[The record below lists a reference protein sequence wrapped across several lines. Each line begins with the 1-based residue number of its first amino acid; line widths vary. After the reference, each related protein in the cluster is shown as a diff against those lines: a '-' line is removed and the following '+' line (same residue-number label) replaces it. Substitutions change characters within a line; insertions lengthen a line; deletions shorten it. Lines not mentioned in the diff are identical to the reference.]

1 MKLNKLAAGAL
12 ALALGLGAVAPA
24 VAAEYSYSQLN
35 AEQADKLQKDAQGLR
50 AALIKAAE
58 AEKAAIAAYDAA
70 KAEEKAA
77 YDAYVALVGQVYEL
91 SEIKDYVKGEKDV
104 DTAKEKF
111 VKFARIQKESQ
122 ERNLAQKAYN
132 ELDALTKVTLPSF
145 EDLLNGTGRADI
157 AKLGDKDAADKVPAG
172 AVATSAEGLLRQL
185 KSYDDYKVSE
195 PKVAAAFERLLVAV
209 KNANYK
215 YRLMNEAKAATITA
229 KAKLDKNLE
238 DADKYLKQF
247 GAALVYDGSKY
258 KVTGPEVAGHPT
270 EAGRDLY
277 KGGKSAKAVDY
288 AALKAARD
296 KAFETYNAAKLLL
309 EKFPETVKSVKPALE
324 AEVAKAANLIKKADA
339 LLDKKSAFIATAY
352 AAEEDDAAAAEELT
366 KALNETNDKMEEL
379 MNKNEKEN
387 KEINEKAEEVKPVE
401 EKKEEKK
408 EDKKANKP
416 ARKAGNN
423 AKTGIAGVAGV
434 AGILA
439 AASVAYAA
447 SKRD

>member
-1 MKLNKLAAGAL
+1 MKMNKLAAGAL

-24 VAAEYSYSQLN
+24 VAAEHSYSQLN
-35 AEQADKLQKDAQGLR
+35 AEQADKLQKEAQGLR
-50 AALIKAAE
+50 EKLVKAGE
-58 AEKAAIAAYDAA
+58 AETKAKAAYDAA

-91 SEIKDYVKGEKDV
+91 STIRDYVKGEKDV
-104 DTAKEKF
+104 ETAKEKF
-111 VKFARIQKESQ
+111 VKFARIQKETQ

-145 EDLLNGTGRADI
+145 EDLLNGTGRTTVAG
-157 AKLGDKDAADKVPAG
+157 LGDKDAADKVPAG

-185 KSYDDYKVSE
+185 KSYDDHKVSE
-195 PKVAAAFERLLVAV
+195 AKIADAFDRLLVAV
-209 KNANYK
+209 KDANRK
-215 YRLMNEAKAATITA
+215 YRLMNEAKAATIAA
-229 KAKLDKNLE
+229 KAKLDANLKE
-238 DADKYLKQF
+238 ADVYLRQF

-270 EAGRDLY
+270 EAGRDL
-277 KGGKSAKAVDY
+277 GKVASSKKVDY

-339 LLDKKSAFIATAY
+339 LLAKKSAFIATAY

-387 KEINEKAEEVKPVE
+387 KEINEKAETPVKPAE